1 MEPDELAVHFF
12 GFIKSSCDGKTDG
25 CAKTAMDR
33 MASREQSSFMY
44 PPCINVVGCYWLSD
58 GGDAVVTSYY

>member
-44 PPCINVVGCYWLSD
+44 PPLLMSNE
-58 GGDAVVTSYY
+58 